1 MSKTTEKL
9 FLLFVDFVTVN
20 LSFFALAWYRS
31 EMNLFVETR
40 FTIQLYLSLVLY
52 LIWLLVFIFF
62 GLYQSWYTKSRFDE
76 FMAVFKAVSFGCL
89 VLFVLTIDL
98 NRDIQSLPS
107 LGRMMI
113 LSYWLTLIICVGG
126 GRIVLHTIQRRLL
139 EAGIGALKTLIIGW
153 NDEAREL
160 LEKIEQFPALGYDVL
175 GFVST
180 KPVKG
185 SDEYRGKPL
194 LGAIKNIEAIVNDTG
209 AVELILAL
217 SQLPRKKIAGVISLC
232 QDLPVNL
239 KIVPDMYDIV
249 LGQARTNQIYG
260 FPLIEIQPHLMSPW
274 EQRVKRLLDIIISL
288 IALVA
293 LLPVFILTALLIQ
306 LNSSGPVFFRQKRV
320 GRNGKIFSL
329 YKFRTMI
336 KDAEKMTG
344 PVWAEERDPR
354 VTFVGKILRRMRI
367 DEFPQL
373 INVLNGDMSLV
384 GPRPE
389 RPYFVDRLRRQ
400 MPFYTRRLKVK
411 PGITGWAQVKAGYD
425 TSIEDVKK
433 KLEYDLFYIE
443 NISLRMD
450 LKIILTT
457 LYVMLRGKGQ

>member
-1 MSKTTEKL
+1 
-9 FLLFVDFVTVN
+9 
-20 LSFFALAWYRS
+20 
-31 EMNLFVETR
+31 
-40 FTIQLYLSLVLY
+40 
-52 LIWLLVFIFF
+52 
-62 GLYQSWYTKSRFDE
+62 
-76 FMAVFKAVSFGCL
+76 
-89 VLFVLTIDL
+89 
-98 NRDIQSLPS
+98 
-107 LGRMMI
+107 
-113 LSYWLTLIICVGG
+113 
-126 GRIVLHTIQRRLL
+126 
-139 EAGIGALKTLIIGW
+139 
-153 NDEAREL
+153 
-160 LEKIEQFPALGYDVL
+160 
-175 GFVST
+175 
-180 KPVKG
+180 
-185 SDEYRGKPL
+185 
-194 LGAIKNIEAIVNDTG
+194 
-209 AVELILAL
+209 
-217 SQLPRKKIAGVISLC
+217 
-232 QDLPVNL
+232 
-239 KIVPDMYDIV
+239 MYDIV

-306 LNSSGPVFFRQKRV
+306 LNSRGPVFFRQKRV

>member
-9 FLLFVDFVTVN
+9 LLVIVDLFTVN

-40 FTIQLYLSLVLY
+40 FAVQLYLSLVLY
-52 LIWLLVFIFF
+52 LVCLLIFIFF

-76 FMAVFKAVSFGCL
+76 FLAVFKAVSFGCIT
-89 VLFVLTIDL
+89 LFILTIDVS
-98 NRDIQSLPS
+98 RDIQSLPG

-113 LSYWLTLIICVGG
+113 ISYWLTLVFVVGS
-126 GRIVLHTIQRRLL
+126 GRVILHTIQRKLL
-139 EAGIGALKTLIIGW
+139 EIGIGTRKTLIIGW
-153 NDEAREL
+153 SDVSKKL
-160 LEKIEQFPALGYDVL
+160 LNQVERYPALGYDVI
-175 GFVST
+175 GFVSL

-185 SDEYRGKPL
+185 TDEYKGKPL
-194 LGAIKNIEAIVNDTG
+194 LGHVKEIVNIVNDNR
-209 AVELILAL
+209 AEEVILAL
-217 SQLPRKKIAGVISLC
+217 SDVPRKKVLDVIAQC
-232 QDLPVNL
+232 QDLPVGL

-260 FPLIEIQPHLMSPW
+260 FPLIEIQPQLMNPW
-274 EQRVKRLLDIIISL
+274 EQRIKRLLDIAISL
-288 IALVA
+288 VSLVA

-306 LNSSGPVFFRQKRV
+306 LNSPGPVFFRQKRV
-320 GRNGKIFSL
+320 GRNNKIFSL
-329 YKFRTMI
+329 YKFRTMV

-344 PVWAEERDPR
+344 PVWADERDPR
-354 VTFVGKILRRMRI
+354 ITLVGRFLRKTRI

-373 INVLNGDMSLV
+373 INVLYGDMSLV

-389 RPYFVDRLRRQ
+389 RPYFVDRLKRQ
-400 MPFYTRRLKVK
+400 IPFYTRRLKVQ
-411 PGITGWAQVKAGYD
+411 PGITGWAQVKGGYD
-425 TSIEDVKK
+425 TSIDDVKQ

-450 LKIILTT
+450 IKILLRTM
-457 LYVMLRGKGQ
+457 YVMVRGKGQ